1 MACNTEKNFV
11 QPTAKTITGIA
22 TAVQNILTEERTS
35 PRLLLSLI
43 DRMISGGQL
52 LPLAKLER
60 RPLQYLLKELW
71 EGDIESLDGYLP
83 IAPAKRSTVIWWA
96 DPLNLDNGVPIQ
108 DSRDQVLLL
117 TDSSPEG
124 WGAHLDDHM
133 VSGKWSQLESQ
144 AFINVLE
151 LWAVE
156 RTLLAFQNLLVL
168 SDNSIVVSHITK
180 EGGTR
185 SFTLYRERSS

>member
-1 MACNTEKNFV
+1 MACNTEKSFV
-11 QPTAKTITGIA
+11 QPIAKRITGTA
-22 TAVQNILTEERTS
+22 TAVQNILTEKRTS
-35 PRLLLSLI
+35 LRLLLSLI
-43 DRMISGGQL
+43 GRMISVVQL

-71 EGDIESLDGYLP
+71 DGDIESLDGYLP
-83 IAPAKRSTVIWWA
+83 ITPAMRSTVIWWA

-144 AFINVLE
+144 AFIM
-151 LWAVE
+151 
-156 RTLLAFQNLLVL
+156 
-168 SDNSIVVSHITK
+168 S
-180 EGGTR
+180 
-185 SFTLYRERSS
+185 